1 MSEKPLHELLQ
12 ELPTTNVTTTVL
24 KSLDYLVPG
33 EWQNITSL
41 EEMIKS
47 VTGEED
53 QALIQQVGERAL
65 MLYNDSGQGY
75 QRAVDIYQ
83 LVDHV
88 GAAAGAAAL
97 AHQAGEAFKFLS
109 FLDKVT
115 PKADTAQAIDAA
127 VKFVAEMAAFCYS
140 SGLPG
145 DSVGDFAASL
155 ANAAKEDSIR
165 FAAWLAFDCI
175 IPLGPDF
182 FSLILEKVNSISEG
196 ELGENGRF
204 AKIAEYLPG
213 GLAEKKNLVRSN
225 IEASR
230 SNIESFVAAKGMTRE
245 SLLERIKGYVD
256 VSDSRL
262 DTVAAVLDVT
272 TNYFEHTGIQSV
284 ARRLVS
290 RAYGEI

>member
-1 MSEKPLHELLQ
+1 MSKPLNELLQ

-24 KSLDYLVPG
+24 KALDYLAPG

-88 GAAAGAAAL
+88 GAAAGAATL
-97 AHQAGEAFKFLS
+97 AHQMGESFKFLS

-115 PKADTAQAIDAA
+115 PKPDTTQAIDAA
-127 VKFVAEMAAFCYS
+127 VKFVAEMAGFCYS

-145 DSVGDFAASL
+145 DSVGDFASSL

-165 FAAWLAFDCI
+165 FSAWLAFDCI

-182 FSLILEKVNSISEG
+182 LGFILDKVSALSED
-196 ELGENGRF
+196 ELGQNSRF
-204 AKIAEYLPG
+204 SKIADYLPG
-213 GLAEKKNLVRSN
+213 GIGEKKALIEQNLST
-225 IEASR
+225 SR
-230 SNIESFVAAKGMTRE
+230 ANVEKFVAEKGMTRE
-245 SLLERIKGYVD
+245 SLLERIKGHVEVAD
-256 VSDSRL
+256 ARL
-262 DTVAAVLDVT
+262 DTVAAVLDIT